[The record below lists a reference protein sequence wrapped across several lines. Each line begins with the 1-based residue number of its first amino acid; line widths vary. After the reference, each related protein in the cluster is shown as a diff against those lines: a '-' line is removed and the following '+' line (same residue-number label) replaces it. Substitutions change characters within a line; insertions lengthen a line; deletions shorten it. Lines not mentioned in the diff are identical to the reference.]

1 MKAYKLT
8 DEKGKTKNDTQWGI
22 NVTHS
27 ASGEGKK
34 LCTNGWIHFYVN
46 PLIAVIM
53 NPAHAGFVN
62 PILWECETSGEEL
75 HGALKAGCKTLTTI
89 KEIDLPVIAINSK
102 IAFGILCAKRMYSD
116 LEWNTWADNWLA
128 GKDRTAAAAYA
139 AAAAAGGANAA
150 AGAAGG
156 AAYAAYAA
164 AYNRKMLTVSDFI
177 EIANQAMLVE

>member
-8 DEKGKTKNDTQWGI
+8 DEKGQTKNKTQWGI

-27 ASGEGKK
+27 ASGKGKE

-46 PLIAVIM
+46 PLIAVLM

-75 HGALKAGCKTLTTI
+75 HEALKSGCKTLTTI

-102 IAFGILCAKRMYSD
+102 IAFGILCAKKVCSD

-139 AAAAAGGANAA
+139 AAAYA
-150 AGAAGG
+150 
-156 AAYAAYAA
+156 AAYAADASAA
-164 AYNRKMLTVSDFI
+164 SKGKELDFI
-177 EIANQAMLVE
+177 SIALKAMETLGEVK